1 VIYNTRN
8 LNFILKYRSILINVI
23 IRKADKK
30 DLNEIFKIEVSSF
43 KNPYPRQY
51 LEFLMIITP
60 DFFLVAEENN
70 EIIGYVV
77 GIIRKNKTGHIVSI
91 AVSPKHRRKKVG
103 QKLLDAI
110 LTKFKKRKLIRVKLE
125 VKTTNIPA
133 ISLYLKNGFQI
144 VKRIKEYYPNGEDCY
159 VMEKDL

>member
-1 VIYNTRN
+1 
-8 LNFILKYRSILINVI
+8 VI

-103 QKLLDAI
+103 QKL
-110 LTKFKKRKLIRVKLE
+110 R
-125 VKTTNIPA
+125 
-133 ISLYLKNGFQI
+133 
-144 VKRIKEYYPNGEDCY
+144 
-159 VMEKDL
+159 DLNPGSGGICA

>member
-1 VIYNTRN
+1 
-8 LNFILKYRSILINVI
+8 
-23 IRKADKK
+23 
-30 DLNEIFKIEVSSF
+30 
-43 KNPYPRQY
+43 
-51 LEFLMIITP
+51 M
-60 DFFLVAEENN
+60 
-70 EIIGYVV
+70 
-77 GIIRKNKTGHIVSI
+77 
-91 AVSPKHRRKKVG
+91 G

-125 VKTTNIPA
+125 VKTINIPA